1 MKKYDAVVI
10 GSGVAGLSA
19 AYGLKAAEKQ
29 VLVVEENLWG
39 GTCPNRGCDPKK
51 ILLNGVEAR
60 KKNRTTHW

>member
-51 ILLNGVEAR
+51 ILLNGV
-60 KKNRTTHW
+60 